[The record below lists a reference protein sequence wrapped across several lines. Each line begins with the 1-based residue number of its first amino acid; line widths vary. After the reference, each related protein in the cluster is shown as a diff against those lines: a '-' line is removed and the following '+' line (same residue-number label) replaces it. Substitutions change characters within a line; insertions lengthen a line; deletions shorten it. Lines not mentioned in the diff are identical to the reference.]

1 MLRFLADENFHIDIV
16 RGVRREQPDVDIV
29 RVQDVGLL
37 QAEDPIILAWAAKEG
52 RIVLTHD
59 VNTMIGFAYER
70 VAAGLSMPG
79 LFIVKEVIASFGEV
93 IQSLL
98 LIAECSDAG
107 EWEGQVA
114 YLPLK

>member
-1 MLRFLADENFHIDIV
+1 
-16 RGVRREQPDVDIV
+16 
-29 RVQDVGLL
+29 
-37 QAEDPIILAWAAKEG
+37 
-52 RIVLTHD
+52 
-59 VNTMIGFAYER
+59 MIGFAYER

-79 LFIVKEVIASFGEV
+79 LFIIKEVIASFGEV

-107 EWEGQVA
+107 EWEGQVT